1 MDDIDLHYKVFML
14 MCIYIQYID
23 MHIVHPIVICTLS
36 YRWQRIL
43 VLLSQLWSK
52 PQRLIHD
59 RYSSETWRNSTT
71 LIVFFSLVPGY
82 VLIFLWFPDIR
93 ISLGIPSGSFQHQ
106 VSILSLGRIHIVVRQ
121 NILMFCNIPAF
132 QLSFQVSSV
141 YLFVIYNPNIP
152 Y

>member
-1 MDDIDLHYKVFML
+1 
-14 MCIYIQYID
+14 
-23 MHIVHPIVICTLS
+23 MHIVLPMAKDPGFIITALEQTTEIDS
-36 YRWQRIL
+36 WS
-43 VLLSQLWSK
+43 LL
-52 PQRLIHD
+52 I
-59 RYSSETWRNSTT
+59 RNMKKFND
-71 LIVFFSLVPGY
+71 LNFFFSLVPGY
-82 VLIFLWFPDIR
+82 VLFFLWFPDIR